1 MTATSA
7 MTQTLTTGRTPR
19 RGIPSETHL
28 GRGRSTAL
36 RAPVYIVL
44 AIASALS
51 IVPFLWMIIASTHET
66 KDLFG
71 TPLPVLPGG
80 QLWENLAR
88 LQAEVNFGQVML
100 NSLGVAI
107 VYTLFSA
114 AVSAMCGYGLATY
127 RFRGRGVLLA
137 VVLVTMM
144 IPMQVLLVP
153 LFQMMA
159 NIGWIDSYQAL
170 ILPFLANAFGIFL
183 MRQAFLDFPRTL
195 IEAARIDGAN
205 EFRTFYGIVLPVAR
219 PQLAALIIYT
229 FISQWNAFI
238 WPLLMLNTEDKYTIP
253 VALNTMI
260 GMTRIDYSGLMLG
273 SLLAT
278 LPLML
283 LFLVFQRQFVAG
295 LMGGAVK
302 G

>member
-1 MTATSA
+1 MT
-7 MTQTLTTGRTPR
+7 TQTLATGRA
-19 RGIPSETHL
+19 PS
-28 GRGRSTAL
+28 GVPSDPQSTAGRRRLL
-36 RAPVYIVL
+36 RAPVYLVL
-44 AIASALS
+44 AVASVLS
-51 IVPFLWMIIASTHET
+51 ILPFLWMVVASTHET
-66 KDLFG
+66 RDLFG

-80 QLWENLAR
+80 ALWENLAR
-88 LQAEVNFGQVML
+88 LQESVNFGMVML
-100 NSLGVAI
+100 NSLGIAV

-114 AVSAMCGYGLATY
+114 AVSVMCGYGLATF
-127 RFRGRGVLLA
+127 RFRGRGILLGA
-137 VVLVTMM
+137 VLVTMM

-159 NIGWIDSYQAL
+159 NVGWIDSYQAV

-183 MRQAFLDFPRTL
+183 MRQAFLDFPHTL

-219 PQLAALIIYT
+219 PQLAALVIYT

-238 WPLLMLNTEDKYTIP
+238 WPLLMLNSEDKYTIP

-283 LFLVFQRQFVAG
+283 LFLIFQKQFVAG